1 MNDVAVQETKNP
13 RVKRGTY
20 TPEYVINLAKS
31 EGWTKSSDWRKAN
44 LSSYMAASR
53 NKWLVT
59 VYEALGWKVRKTRS
73 DATVSSGEVQG

>member
-1 MNDVAVQETKNP
+1 MNDVAMQEVPKS

-20 TPEYVINLAKS
+20 TPDYVINLAKS
-31 EGWTKSSDWRKAN
+31 KGWTKSSDWRRGS

-59 VYEALGWKVRKTRS
+59 VYEALGWKVRKTRK
-73 DATVSSGEVQG
+73 DAVAYNSEVQG